1 MYTKQIMDRFLSPKN
16 SGRLLGANGVGD
28 SSNIRNG
35 ETAKLYLK
43 VEDGIIVDAKFKVFG
58 GITTI
63 AVFDEGIDEIKGQE
77 IEEAAINEE
86 EITRKLGFIEAE
98 RLYVFKLF
106 KDALSDAQKDYEK
119 KQKKLEM
126 KRLKEQAKESAKSD
140 L

>member
-35 ETAKLYLK
+35 ETTKLYLK
-43 VEDGIIVDAKFKVFG
+43 VEDGTIVDAKFKVFG

-119 KQKKLEM
+119 RQKKLEM
-126 KRLKEQAKESAKSD
+126 KRLKEQAKESVKND